1 MPAPFFP
8 NSSCIDQ
15 ATALQTL
22 LALSVIRLFKTGF
35 TPNVDTVLADL
46 EAEEA
51 DYTTYAAATITAWGD
66 PILSAIGG
74 AQITAP
80 GEQFTL
86 AATPAAPNT
95 IGGYWIE
102 TAGGDVVLIR
112 QFDDPVPMVTANQG
126 FVVTPTI
133 IIPNGLS

>member
-15 ATALQTL
+15 AVALQTL
-22 LALSVIRLFKTGF
+22 LALSVVKLFQTGF
-35 TPNVDTVLADL
+35 VPTPETVVADL
-46 EAEEA
+46 DAAEA
-51 DYTTYAAATITAWGD
+51 DYTTYAAETITAFGD
-66 PILSAIGG
+66 PILSIAGG

-80 GEQFTL
+80 GVQFTL
-86 AATPAAPNT
+86 AATPATPNT

-112 QFDDPVPMVTANQG
+112 QFDTPVPMVEAAQG
-126 FVVTPTI
+126 LIIAPTI
-133 IIPNGLS
+133 VVPNGTV